1 MPVDQR
7 LVLWC
12 NEEVYEKI
20 TNHKRVMSAIFG
32 AIIAPAKRNK
42 AKKKSRAVAKNAS
55 KTD

>member
-1 MPVDQR
+1 MDQR
-7 LVLWC
+7 LVRWC

>member
-7 LVLWC
+7 LVIWC
-12 NEEVYEKI
+12 NDEVLEQI
-20 TNHKRVMSAIFG
+20 TNHKRVMSAIF